1 MLRYLLYLYASITEF
16 ICIENC
22 KDAVAEQLA
31 TKQQITSESQ
41 EGYATSLNMNELIT
55 RKVSMTTLF
64 LLKCYYFH
72 ADT

>member
-1 MLRYLLYLYASITEF
+1 MLIYLLYLYASITEF

-22 KDAVAEQLA
+22 KDAVADLLA
-31 TKQQITSESQ
+31 TKQQITSENQ
-41 EGYATSLNMNELIT
+41 EGDATSLNMNKLIT

-64 LLKCYYFH
+64 LLKSYYFH